1 MLAKG
6 FPKNA
11 HRIDPYKN
19 FKFRLLWNKKT
30 VAGVSK
36 VSPLKRTTE
45 VVKYRDGGD
54 NSHDHKTPGRTSFD
68 AVTIE
73 RGITH
78 DTEFEK
84 WATLVHSWSGD
95 TKMDLINFK
104 KELTLEIMNEKGHV
118 AIRYFLHGCWV
129 SEFTAVPELNAN
141 ANAIAIETMK
151 IELEGWERD
160 VALDEPDE
168 KSDVPASP

>member
-1 MLAKG
+1 MPAKG
-6 FPKNA
+6 FSKNA

-19 FKFRLLWNKKT
+19 FKFRVLWNKKT
-30 VAGVSK
+30 VLGISK

-54 NSHDHKTPGRTSFD
+54 NSHDHKTPGRTSYD
-68 AVTIE
+68 AVTLE

-84 WATLVHSWSGD
+84 WANSVHSWAGD
-95 TKMDLINFK
+95 TKMDLVNFK
-104 KELTLEIMNEKGHV
+104 RELTLEILNEKGHV
-118 AIRYFLHGCWV
+118 ALRYFLHGCWI

-141 ANAIAIETMK
+141 ANAIAVESMK
-151 IELEGWERD
+151 IEVEGWERD
-160 VALDEPDE
+160 IAAGEPDE
-168 KSDVPASP
+168 SKDVPPAP